1 MNIVKAVSFK
11 VASTLMF
18 AVMGAQ
24 VRYLGGAYPE
34 GQVAFFRSI
43 FALIPILVVFGWRGQ
58 LKGALRTERP
68 SDHLLRGVF
77 SVVGTF
83 CTFAALARIPIAD
96 FTAIA
101 FASPLI
107 TVIFAAL
114 FLKEKV
120 HAYRWSAV
128 AFGFCGVI
136 LMLTPYARDHAALT
150 ASMAIGLLFALT
162 NAFTAGGASIQIRR
176 LTATETTSS
185 IVIFMTLL
193 VLLVSLLTL
202 PFGWRMPSTWQD
214 IAILAGIGIAG
225 GLGQIFFTDSYRF
238 APASFLAPFD
248 YTAMLWAFMLGYWFF
263 GEVPTLYVVI
273 GAIVVASAGIFVI
286 LRERQLGLKRL
297 RDTPVAAIAT
307 MADDE
312 ENPDASVSDEAK
324 AA

>member
-11 VASTLMF
+11 IASTLMF

-24 VRYLGGAYPE
+24 VRYLGGTYPE
-34 GQVAFFRSI
+34 GQVAFFHSM

-77 SVVGTF
+77 SVIGTF

-193 VLLVSLLTL
+193 VLLVSLLTA
-202 PFGWRMPSTWQD
+202 PFGWRMPATWQD
-214 IAILAGIGIAG
+214 VAILAGIGIAG

-248 YTAMLWAFMLGYWFF
+248 YTAMLWAFLLGYWFF

-273 GAIVVASAGIFVI
+273 GAVVVASAGIFVI
-286 LRERQLGLKRL
+286 LRERYLGLKRL

-307 MADDE
+307 IADGE
-312 ENPDASVSDEAK
+312 EDPDAPVSDAAK

>member
-1 MNIVKAVSFK
+1 MNIVKAVTFK
-11 VASTLMF
+11 LASTLMF

-24 VRYLGGAYPE
+24 MRSMGGAYPE
-34 GQVAFFRSI
+34 GQVAFFRAL
-43 FALIPILVVFGWRGQ
+43 FALIPILIVFGWRGE
-58 LKGALRTERP
+58 LRGALRTERV
-68 SDHLLRGVF
+68 SDHLLRGLF

-83 CTFAALARIPIAD
+83 CTVGALARVPLAD
-96 FTAIA
+96 FTGIA
-101 FASPLI
+101 FLAPLI
-107 TVIFAAL
+107 TVVFAAI
-114 FLKEKV
+114 FLREHV

-128 AFGFCGVI
+128 AFGFFGVI

-150 ASMAIGLLFALT
+150 TSMTIGLAFAVT

-193 VLLVSLLTL
+193 VMLVSLLTL
-202 PFGWRMPSTWQD
+202 PFGWRMPSTWHD
-214 IAILAGIGIAG
+214 IAVLAGIGIAG

-248 YTAMLWAFMLGYWFF
+248 YTAMLWAFILGYWFF

-273 GAIVVASAGIFVI
+273 GAITVASAGIFVI

-307 MADDE
+307 IADGE
-312 ENPDASVSDEAK
+312 ENPDAPVSDEPK

>member
-11 VASTLMF
+11 IASTLMF

-43 FALIPILVVFGWRGQ
+43 FALIPILIVFGWRGQ
-58 LKGALRTERP
+58 LKGALRTQRP
-68 SDHLLRGVF
+68 SEHLLRGVF

-101 FASPLI
+101 FVAPLI
-107 TVIFAAL
+107 TVIFAAV
-114 FLKEKV
+114 FLKEQV

-128 AFGFCGVI
+128 AFDFSGVI

-150 ASMAIGLLFALT
+150 TSMAIGLLFALT
-162 NAFTAGGASIQIRR
+162 NAFTSGGASIQIRR

-193 VLLVSLLTL
+193 VLLVSLLTA

-214 IAILAGIGIAG
+214 VAILAGIGIAG
-225 GLGQIFFTDSYRF
+225 GLGQIFFTDSYRY

-248 YTAMLWAFMLGYWFF
+248 YTAMLWAFMLGYWLF
-263 GEVPTLYVVI
+263 GEVPTLYVVV
-273 GAIVVASAGIFVI
+273 GAIIVASAGIFVI
-286 LRERQLGLKRL
+286 LRELYLGLKRL

-307 MADDE
+307 IADDE
-312 ENPDASVSDEAK
+312 EDPDAPVSGTSK